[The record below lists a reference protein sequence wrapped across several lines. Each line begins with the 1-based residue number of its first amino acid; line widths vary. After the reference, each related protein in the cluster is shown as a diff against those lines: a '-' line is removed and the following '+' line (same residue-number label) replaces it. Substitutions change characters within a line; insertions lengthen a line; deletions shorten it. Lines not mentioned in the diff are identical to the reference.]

1 MNVTEFNNADGN
13 VIIDDSVKKFQD
25 ICNNMVELY
34 TKKNA
39 DYGDSFHNACQ
50 EVPFYAFGKI
60 YDKFSRLKNLTLNK
74 NSNPNFESLE
84 DTLIDMANYCIMTV
98 MEIRNKKNGSQI

>member
-1 MNVTEFNNADGN
+1 MNVTEFNNTDGN
-13 VIIDDSVKKFQD
+13 VIIDGSVKKFQD

-34 TKKNA
+34 AKKNA

-50 EVPFYAFGKI
+50 EIPFYAIGKI

-98 MEIRNKKNGSQI
+98 MEIRNNKNGSQI